1 MDRKKYNL
9 LKINEFAKLVGVST
23 HALRRY
29 DAMGILKPAYVDPD
43 SGYRYYSF
51 YQMELVIPIQFC
63 VHAEVPL
70 AKLRD
75 INFSA
80 NAQVHYNE
88 LMSLCISNLGKKIQ
102 LYKTMLNARN
112 AFLPVMARADQI
124 AASEAPGFYQ
134 VEELDCFAV
143 PHVAGNSSA
152 SQMQMMELITEIHN
166 QGLEIGWNTGLF
178 LRLENGVWR
187 KYLFA
192 SFCGNVDHLKQHPL
206 YVHLPGGEYLCYKA
220 HARGIEQAWS
230 WSAPYAN
237 ASQIQLIVEAELCT
251 SNFDYIQPMYEQRC
265 LIQTNRSSGKNT
277 LSSKS
282 S

>member
-29 DAMGILKPAYVDPD
+29 DAMGILKPIYVDPD

-63 VHAEVPL
+63 VHAQVPL

-88 LMSLCISNLGKKIQ
+88 LMSLCISNLEKKIQ

-112 AFLPVMARADQI
+112 AYLPVMARADQI
-124 AASEAPGFYQ
+124 AASEEPGFYQ
-134 VEELDCFAV
+134 VEDLDCFAV
-143 PHVAGNSSA
+143 AYTEGTA
-152 SQMQMMELITEIHN
+152 SQPQLMALIREIHE
-166 QGLEIGWNTGLF
+166 QGLEIGWSTGFF
-178 LRLENGVWR
+178 LRPEKGTWR

-192 SFCGNVDHLKQHPL
+192 SFRGNAEQQENHPL
-206 YVHLPGGEYLCYKA
+206 YFHLPGGEYLCHKA
-220 HARGIEQAWS
+220 RSRGIEQTWT
-230 WSAPYAN
+230 WSAPYAE

-251 SNFDYIQPMYEQRC
+251 SDFDYIQPMFEQRC
-265 LIQTNRSSGKNT
+265 LIQAEESSE
-277 LSSKS
+277 
-282 S
+282 